1 MKTITAVF
9 LISLFTS
16 YLLTPWVR
24 QLAVRMGAMDI
35 PDARRVHT
43 EPIPRWGGL
52 AIYLA
57 VLVGTLA
64 GLFRLYL
71 LAPSDGV
78 FWERAVPFIGLL
90 LVGTGVLIVGMVDD
104 LKGFSALVQ
113 AGFLLLAGLLVQLF
127 GIQIEGFSAPIG
139 GSFKDAH
146 WIPLGIWAIPI
157 TALWMFVISKTMD
170 TIDGLDGLAAGVS
183 TIAALALA
191 LMALQAADILDRPYP
206 NWLIA
211 ITAAS
216 IAGGAGGFLRY
227 NFNPARIFMGTGG
240 AQFLGFMLAG
250 LSVIGAFKTA
260 TAFAILVPVLV
271 FGLPL
276 LDAVNVVIR
285 RILSGHPVHKPDQ
298 RHIHHQLLRRGLSQR
313 QTVILLWSLAGAMAI
328 VAVWLFRNFF
338 LAQQGTL
345 PTP

>member
-9 LISLFTS
+9 LIALSVS

-24 QLAVRMGAMDI
+24 QLAIRWGVMDI

-57 VLVGTLA
+57 TLVGMLA
-64 GLFRLYL
+64 GLTRLYL
-71 LAPSDGV
+71 LAPNDGI
-78 FWERAVPFIGLL
+78 FWQRAVPFVGLI
-90 LVGTGVLIVGMVDD
+90 LVGTGVLLVGMWDD
-104 LKGFSALVQ
+104 RKGFSAVIQ
-113 AGFLLLAGLLVQLF
+113 AGFLLLAGLVVQLF
-127 GIQIEGFSAPIG
+127 GVQIEGFAAPIG
-139 GSFKDAH
+139 GKFDTAH
-146 WIPLGIWAIPI
+146 WVPLGVWAIPA

-183 TIAALALA
+183 AIAALALA
-191 LMALQAADILDRPYP
+191 LMALQAADMLDQPYP

-211 ITAAS
+211 ISAAA
-216 IAGGAGGFLRY
+216 IAGAAGGFLRY

-260 TAFAILVPVLV
+260 TAFAILVPLLV

-285 RILSGHPVHKPDQ
+285 RALSGQPIYKPDK
-298 RHIHHQLLRRGLSQR
+298 RHLHHQLLERGLSQR
-313 QTVILLWSLAGAMAI
+313 QTVLLLYGIAIAMAV
-328 VAVWLFRNFF
+328 VAVWLYKR
-338 LAQQGTL
+338 AIG
-345 PTP
+345 